1 MKGQIMNRRS
11 FVETMGGIGML
22 AASGAAAAAE
32 KTKRVFLLEQ
42 FFLRNGTQPAR
53 LHEYL
58 SKGSIPAVGR
68 VHSGPIIVLEA
79 LVAAHMPQVALIE
92 GFDSVAQMFSL
103 RQQLAGDKNLNA
115 ALEAWERGEE
125 QPYEHCST
133 SLLEAT
139 DYCPEVKADPQ
150 RKTPRIFEL
159 RTYHSP
165 TWRQLAALHE
175 RFAGPEIRIFHRV
188 GVHPIL
194 YTSTIFGQ
202 QMPNLTY
209 LIPFENLA
217 EREKAWAAFGA
228 DPEWVKVRAES
239 IARHGQISSVSQ
251 MSLWRAAPYSPI
263 K

>member
-1 MKGQIMNRRS
+1 MDRRT
-11 FVETMGGIGML
+11 FVETLGGMGMVT
-22 AASGAAAAAE
+22 ASGAAAE
-32 KTKRVFLLEQ
+32 KSRRVFLLEQ
-42 FFLRNGTQPAR
+42 FILKNGAQPAR
-53 LHEYL
+53 IHDYL
-58 SKGSIPAVGR
+58 SKGPVPAVSR

-79 LVAAHMPQVALIE
+79 LVAAHMPQVAMIQ
-92 GFDSVAQMFSL
+92 GFDSIAQIFSL
-103 RQQLAGDKNLNA
+103 RQKLAGDKSLTGAFEN
-115 ALEAWERGEE
+115 WERGEE
-125 QPYEHCST
+125 PPYESCSI

-139 DYCPEVKADPQ
+139 DYCPEVKADPA

-194 YTSTIFGQ
+194 YTQTLFGQ

-209 LIPFENLA
+209 LIPFDNLA

-239 IARHGQISSVSQ
+239 IAKHGQISSVIQ
-251 MSLWRAAPYSPI
+251 MSLWRATPYSPV